1 MPLIIPKTL
10 PAYDALYEENVFVMH
25 RERAAS
31 QHIRPLE
38 ILILNLMPTKIATET
53 QIARLLA
60 NTPLQVHMTLLQ
72 TASHAATHVSAAHLE
87 AFYKTFE
94 EVKNNRYD
102 GMIITG
108 APVETMD
115 FEQVDYWP
123 ELCEI
128 MDFSETNVY
137 STLHVCWGAQAGLY
151 YHYGVRK
158 HILPEKMFGVFEH
171 KVTRP
176 ANPLVRGFD
185 EVFYAPHS
193 RHTGISRE
201 DVLNCRALR
210 ILAESDEAG
219 PFLMSTENG
228 RQIFVTGHPEYDK
241 YTLDAEYKRDVG
253 KGLPIA
259 VPKNYY
265 PNDDPEQPPLFRW
278 RAHAHLLYEN
288 WLNYYVYQNTPYDH
302 LGDVGVDA
310 LGTGHVLVSA
320 GGTQRA
326 AQLSA
331 KEPVQHSDQHRAEDG
346 QGQDGVIEGHI
357 ADITGRDQQAV
368 LIHADGQVGFAAARA
383 EAHDAEVDRIQRQ
396 LGQNTGQNSRDAAGR
411 VEQARNKARQHT
423 CCRSRQ
429 QGKPHRHPVKH
440 HNNADRTAGTK
451 RAVDRQIGH
460 IQDAVGQVDADGHN
474 APDKAL
480 GHSTGH

>member
-10 PAYDALYEENVFVMH
+10 PAYDALYNENIFVMH
-25 RERAAS
+25 RERALA

-38 ILILNLMPTKIATET
+38 ILILNLMPTKITTET

-87 AFYKTFE
+87 SFYKNFN

-151 YHYGVRK
+151 YHYGVHK
-158 HILPEKMFGVFEH
+158 QLLPEKMFGVFEH
-171 KVTRP
+171 RVVRP
-176 ANPLVRGFD
+176 SNPLVRGFD

-201 DVLNCRALR
+201 DV
-210 ILAESDEAG
+210 D
-219 PFLMSTENG
+219 
-228 RQIFVTGHPEYDK
+228 
-241 YTLDAEYKRDVG
+241 
-253 KGLPIA
+253 KGLPIH
-259 VPKNYY
+259 VPVNYY
-265 PNDDPEQPPLFRW
+265 PDDDPTKPPLFRW

-288 WLNYYVYQNTPYDH
+288 WLNYYVYQNTPYD
-302 LGDVGVDA
+302 LG
-310 LGTGHVLVSA
+310 
-320 GGTQRA
+320 
-326 AQLSA
+326 
-331 KEPVQHSDQHRAEDG
+331 E
-346 QGQDGVIEGHI
+346 
-357 ADITGRDQQAV
+357 
-368 LIHADGQVGFAAARA
+368 
-383 EAHDAEVDRIQRQ
+383 IQR
-396 LGQNTGQNSRDAAGR
+396 
-411 VEQARNKARQHT
+411 
-423 CCRSRQ
+423 
-429 QGKPHRHPVKH
+429 VKH
-440 HNNADRTAGTK
+440 E
-451 RAVDRQIGH
+451 
-460 IQDAVGQVDADGHN
+460 
-474 APDKAL
+474 
-480 GHSTGH
+480 

>member
-176 ANPLVRGFD
+176 P
-185 EVFYAPHS
+185 
-193 RHTGISRE
+193 
-201 DVLNCRALR
+201 
-210 ILAESDEAG
+210 
-219 PFLMSTENG
+219 
-228 RQIFVTGHPEYDK
+228 
-241 YTLDAEYKRDVG
+241 
-253 KGLPIA
+253 
-259 VPKNYY
+259 
-265 PNDDPEQPPLFRW
+265 QPPYRHQPG
-278 RAHAHLLYEN
+278 RC
-288 WLNYYVYQNTPYDH
+288 
-302 LGDVGVDA
+302 
-310 LGTGHVLVSA
+310 
-320 GGTQRA
+320 
-326 AQLSA
+326 AQLPRPPHPGR
-331 KEPVQHSDQHRAEDG
+331 ERRGRPVPHEHRKWPPDLCHRPP
-346 QGQDGVIEGHI
+346 GV
-357 ADITGRDQQAV
+357 R
-368 LIHADGQVGFAAARA
+368 
-383 EAHDAEVDRIQRQ
+383 
-396 LGQNTGQNSRDAAGR
+396 
-411 VEQARNKARQHT
+411 
-423 CCRSRQ
+423 
-429 QGKPHRHPVKH
+429 
-440 HNNADRTAGTK
+440 
-451 RAVDRQIGH
+451 
-460 IQDAVGQVDADGHN
+460 
-474 APDKAL
+474 
-480 GHSTGH
+480 

>member
-10 PAYDALYEENVFVMH
+10 PAYDALYNENIFVMH
-25 RERAAS
+25 RERALA

-38 ILILNLMPTKIATET
+38 ILILNLMPTKIVTET

-87 AFYKTFE
+87 SFYKNFN

-151 YHYGVRK
+151 YHYGVHK
-158 HILPEKMFGVFEH
+158 QLLPEKMFGVFEH
-171 KVTRP
+171 RVTRP
-176 ANPLVRGFD
+176 SNPLVRGFD
-185 EVFYAPHS
+185 EV
-193 RHTGISRE
+193 
-201 DVLNCRALR
+201 R
-210 ILAESDEAG
+210 ILAESDAAG

-241 YTLDAEYKRDVG
+241 YTLDSEYRRDVD
-253 KGLPIA
+253 KGLPIH
-259 VPKNYY
+259 VPVNYY
-265 PNDDPEQPPLFRW
+265 PDDDPTKPPLFRW

-288 WLNYYVYQNTPYDH
+288 WLNYYVYQNTPYD
-302 LGDVGVDA
+302 LG
-310 LGTGHVLVSA
+310 
-320 GGTQRA
+320 
-326 AQLSA
+326 
-331 KEPVQHSDQHRAEDG
+331 E
-346 QGQDGVIEGHI
+346 
-357 ADITGRDQQAV
+357 
-368 LIHADGQVGFAAARA
+368 
-383 EAHDAEVDRIQRQ
+383 IQR
-396 LGQNTGQNSRDAAGR
+396 
-411 VEQARNKARQHT
+411 
-423 CCRSRQ
+423 
-429 QGKPHRHPVKH
+429 VKH
-440 HNNADRTAGTK
+440 E
-451 RAVDRQIGH
+451 
-460 IQDAVGQVDADGHN
+460 
-474 APDKAL
+474 
-480 GHSTGH
+480 

>member
-25 RERAAS
+25 RERALS

-60 NTPLQVHMTLLQ
+60 NTPIQVHMTLLQ

-87 AFYKTFE
+87 AFYKTFD

-108 APVETMD
+108 APVEKID
-115 FEQVDYWP
+115 FEQVDYWQ

-151 YHYGVRK
+151 YHYGIRK
-158 HILPEKMFGVFEH
+158 QLLDQKMFGVFEH

-176 ANPLVRGFD
+176 SNPLVRGFD
-185 EVFYAPHS
+185 EVF
-193 RHTGISRE
+193 
-201 DVLNCRALR
+201 
-210 ILAESDEAG
+210 AESDEAG

-288 WLNYYVYQNTPYDH
+288 WLNYYVYQNTPYD
-302 LGDVGVDA
+302 LGA
-310 LGTGHVLVSA
+310 IS
-320 GGTQRA
+320 
-326 AQLSA
+326 
-331 KEPVQHSDQHRAEDG
+331 K
-346 QGQDGVIEGHI
+346 
-357 ADITGRDQQAV
+357 
-368 LIHADGQVGFAAARA
+368 
-383 EAHDAEVDRIQRQ
+383 
-396 LGQNTGQNSRDAAGR
+396 
-411 VEQARNKARQHT
+411 VEHEEE
-423 CCRSRQ
+423 
-429 QGKPHRHPVKH
+429 
-440 HNNADRTAGTK
+440 
-451 RAVDRQIGH
+451 
-460 IQDAVGQVDADGHN
+460 
-474 APDKAL
+474 
-480 GHSTGH
+480 